1 MADKKT
7 IERIMAEGFLPDP
20 SLQWEQKGPRALEY
34 IAFYL
39 SRIDRTL
46 ASIDRKLVKKTK
58 R

>member
-20 SLQWEQKGPRALEY
+20 SLRWEQKGPRALEY

-46 ASIDRKLVKKTK
+46 AAINRKLAK
-58 R
+58 RANR